1 MAAWDP
7 KLPAPI
13 QVGKVNQDLLALTTD
28 CKITWYNTTPPNE
41 TTNPGWDQWKR
52 MLSVPA
58 WNP

>member
-13 QVGKVNQDLLALTTD
+13 QVGKVNLDLEALTDD
-28 CKITWYNTTPPNE
+28 CKITWYNTYPPNE
-41 TTNPGWDQWKR
+41 TTAPGWDQWHR
-52 MLSVPA
+52 MLSVG